1 MLSRTAKL
9 SSATSRISQI
19 SSQLQQRTMASITT
33 AKLNTGAT
41 IPSIGFGTWQD
52 KDAQETAVTE
62 ALNAG

>member
-62 ALNAG
+62 ALKAG

>member
-33 AKLNTGAT
+33 AKLNTGAN

-62 ALNAG
+62 ALKAG